1 MIKQYVGLFN
11 KILDT
16 GEYPDSWSLGLIIP
30 IYKKKGDKRDCNNYR
45 GITLLS
51 CVGKLFTSIVNERLK
66 KYCQTNKIINE
77 NQAGFRAEYSTVDHI
92 FSLKALID
100 LFFKSKQKLYCAF
113 IDYQKAFDT
122 VWRNG
127 LWYKLSKCGIYSTS
141 KIFKVIVKMYE
152 GIKSCVFSGN
162 IKSNYFTSNTGVRQG
177 ENLSPMLFALYIN
190 DLENHLI
197 SKGNTCLD
205 FKDQMCN
212 NYVKLLVLLY
222 ADDTVLLSNSSDG
235 LQQALNDLSGYC
247 TEWKLKVNSS
257 KTKVIIFSKRK
268 PKVMPKLV
276 FDNKVLEIVTE
287 FKYLGVVFKSTGS
300 FNNCKVYLKEQA
312 TKAMFALLSKGRVL
326 NLPVDVMLELFDK
339 TVLPIML
346 YGCEI
351 WGFGN
356 NNILETV
363 FLKFCK
369 YLLGL
374 KSSTPNCMVY
384 GEVGCYP
391 VSVHIKVRMI
401 AYWFKL
407 CSSDEQKICKKLYNV
422 LLHMHADDTYH
433 SEWLNSII
441 NILQQNGLGFIWQ
454 SQGANISLHTV
465 KLDLQHRLQCQFVQ
479 NWHAM
484 MEESSKCALYS
495 NIKTVFKLEPY
506 LYKLPKTVW
515 QYIVKFRCSNHKLEI
530 ERGRY
535 IGLERDLRYCKKCTL
550 DMMGDEYHTFFE
562 CSNQDIV
569 NLRKRFI
576 PVYYQ
581 RNRSIY
587 NFVKLLQEVSDIKL
601 GRRIASFIRLSN
613 TV

>member
-1 MIKQYVGLFN
+1 
-11 KILDT
+11 
-16 GEYPDSWSLGLIIP
+16 
-30 IYKKKGDKRDCNNYR
+30 
-45 GITLLS
+45 
-51 CVGKLFTSIVNERLK
+51 
-66 KYCQTNKIINE
+66 
-77 NQAGFRAEYSTVDHI
+77 
-92 FSLKALID
+92 
-100 LFFKSKQKLYCAF
+100 
-113 IDYQKAFDT
+113 
-122 VWRNG
+122 
-127 LWYKLSKCGIYSTS
+127 
-141 KIFKVIVKMYE
+141 
-152 GIKSCVFSGN
+152 
-162 IKSNYFTSNTGVRQG
+162 
-177 ENLSPMLFALYIN
+177 
-190 DLENHLI
+190 
-197 SKGNTCLD
+197 
-205 FKDQMCN
+205 
-212 NYVKLLVLLY
+212 
-222 ADDTVLLSNSSDG
+222 
-235 LQQALNDLSGYC
+235 
-247 TEWKLKVNSS
+247 
-257 KTKVIIFSKRK
+257 
-268 PKVMPKLV
+268 
-276 FDNKVLEIVTE
+276 
-287 FKYLGVVFKSTGS
+287 
-300 FNNCKVYLKEQA
+300 
-312 TKAMFALLSKGRVL
+312 
-326 NLPVDVMLELFDK
+326 
-339 TVLPIML
+339 
-346 YGCEI
+346 
-351 WGFGN
+351 
-356 NNILETV
+356 
-363 FLKFCK
+363 
-369 YLLGL
+369 
-374 KSSTPNCMVY
+374 MVY

-441 NILQQNGLGFIWQ
+441 NILQQNGLGFTWQ
-454 SQGANISLHTV
+454 SQGANISLHTA

-576 PVYYQ
+576 PAYYQ
-581 RNRSIY
+581 RNRSMY
-587 NFVKLLQEVSDIKL
+587 NFVKLLHEVSDIKL